1 MPGRCTF
8 YADFGAIADLGAH
21 AVLQKRGLRPIRV
34 RQGARGGIVKDRLMK
49 M

>member
-8 YADFGAIADLGAH
+8 YADFGAIADLNADV
-21 AVLQKRGLRPIRV
+21 VLQKRGLRPITV
-34 RQGARGGIVKDRLMK
+34 RQAASGGVVKGQLME